1 MAAMNTVHVDQGNV
15 EQLRAWDGDEGAYWA
30 AHPDRFDRS
39 IAVHHAPFMRSAGI
53 ALGETVLDVGCGAG
67 QTTIEAANANG
78 GAAALGVDLS
88 AALLDV
94 ARRRAASAGAANAR
108 FLQADA
114 QIHRFE
120 PHSID
125 VVLART
131 SAMFFGD
138 HSAAFANL
146 RSATRDGGRIVL
158 LTWQPLEHNEW
169 LAEIAGAL
177 TVDGT
182 PRLPPPGVG
191 PFSLAVTGAARS
203 ASGRRRVR
211 AGRAVRVH
219 RADGLRVRPRRRRL
233 VHPRLDGLDARGPRR
248 RPAPRRD
255 RGATSHVLAASDER
269 RDRVRLRRLDHDGD
283 RRVGR
288 KRSPGTLTGAL
299 VRAGQRTTTCC

>member
-88 AALLDV
+88 TALLDV
-94 ARRRAASAGAANAR
+94 ARRRSAAAGAANAR
-108 FLQADA
+108 FLRADA

-177 TVDGT
+177 TVDGP

-191 PFSLAVTGAARS
+191 PFSLAEPARLEALLGDAAFAPVELS
-203 ASGRRRVR
+203 ASTGPMVFGSDPDDAVSFILGLMGWMLAGLDDDRRRDAIEALR
-211 AGRAVRVH
+211 ATCSRH
-219 RADGLRVRPRRRRL
+219 QTSDGI
-233 VHPRLDGLDARGPRR
+233 AF
-248 RPAPRRD
+248 AS
-255 RGATSHVLAASDER
+255 GAWITTATAA
-269 RDRVRLRRLDHDGD
+269 
-283 RRVGR
+283 
-288 KRSPGTLTGAL
+288 
-299 VRAGQRTTTCC
+299 